1 MARKRRVRADT
12 PVRQRIALA
21 RTFGIDVDSEM
32 LVVARWLSNQPEI
45 RID

>member
-1 MARKRRVRADT
+1 VRPDT

-21 RTFGIDVDSEM
+21 RTLGIDVDSEM
-32 LVVARWLSNQPEI
+32 LVVARWLAGQLEV